1 MGRQSNQEIIH
12 MRNSI
17 IAIVAAVS
25 VLFAIP
31 PHAAQK
37 GSKEE
42 TIGVGAGSLI
52 GGIVGGPV
60 GLLVGA
66 AVGAAVGDSIHKKNE
81 RIGNLQDSVASSNNT
96 VDRLEG
102 DVDTLTSEIDRLQ
115 NVARPELVSLL
126 QAGIAMDL
134 LFRTDESVLADTTG
148 DRLAQLAG
156 TLSGMPDI
164 HIQLDG
170 FADERGDAA
179 YNQGLSERR
188 VQFIRDQF
196 VAAGVTT
203 DRIKVSAH
211 GESTAQDASLDS
223 YALER
228 RVSVTLFI
236 DNTPS
241 LAANPN

>member
-1 MGRQSNQEIIH
+1 

-17 IAIVAAVS
+17 IAIIAAAS
-25 VLFAIP
+25 VLFAVP
-31 PHAAQK
+31 SQAAQK

-42 TIGVGAGSLI
+42 TIGVGSGSII
-52 GGIVGGPV
+52 GAIAGGPV
-60 GLLVGA
+60 GFIIGA
-66 AVGAAVGDSIHKKNE
+66 AVGAKIGDSIHKKNE
-81 RIGNLQDSVASSNNT
+81 RIENLQESVAGSNNT
-96 VDRLEG
+96 VGRLEG
-102 DVDTLTSEIDRLQ
+102 DVDTLNSEIDRLQ

-156 TLSGMPDI
+156 TLAGMSDI

-179 YNQGLSERR
+179 YNQVLSERR
-188 VQFIRDQF
+188 VQFIREQF
-196 VAAGVTT
+196 VAAGVHP
-203 DRIKVSAH
+203 DRINVSAH
-211 GESTAQDASLDS
+211 GESAAQDESLDS

>member
-1 MGRQSNQEIIH
+1 

-17 IAIVAAVS
+17 IAIIAAAS
-25 VLFAIP
+25 VLFAVP
-31 PHAAQK
+31 SQAAQK

-42 TIGVGAGSLI
+42 TIGIGSGSLVGA
-52 GGIVGGPV
+52 IVGGPV
-60 GLLVGA
+60 GFIIGA
-66 AVGAAVGDSIHKKNE
+66 AVGAKIGDTIHKKNE
-81 RIGNLQDSVASSNNT
+81 RIDNLQDTVASSNDT
-96 VDRLEG
+96 VDQLEG
-102 DVDTLTSEIDRLQ
+102 DVDTLNSEIDRLQ
-115 NVARPELVSLL
+115 NTARPELVSLL

-148 DRLAQLAG
+148 DRLVQLAG
-156 TLSGMPDI
+156 TLAGMSDI

-179 YNQGLSERR
+179 YNQVLSERR

-196 VAAGVTT
+196 VAAGVHP
-203 DRIKVSAH
+203 DRINVSAH
-211 GESTAQDASLDS
+211 GESAAEDESLDS

>member
-1 MGRQSNQEIIH
+1 

-17 IAIVAAVS
+17 IAIIAALS
-25 VLFAIP
+25 VLFAVP
-31 PHAAQK
+31 SQAAQK
-37 GSKEE
+37 SSKEE
-42 TIGVGAGSLI
+42 GIGIGSGSLVGA
-52 GGIVGGPV
+52 IVGGPV
-60 GLLVGA
+60 GFIVGA
-66 AVGAAVGDSIHKKNE
+66 AVGAKIGDSIHKKNE
-81 RIGNLQDSVASSNNT
+81 RIDNLQDTVASSNNT
-96 VDRLEG
+96 VDRLED
-102 DVDTLTSEIDRLQ
+102 DVDTLNVEIDRLQ

-156 TLSGMPDI
+156 TLAGMSDI

-170 FADERGDAA
+170 FADERGGAA
-179 YNQGLSERR
+179 YNQALSERR

-196 VAAGVTT
+196 VAAGVHP
-203 DRIKVSAH
+203 DRINVSAH
-211 GESTAQDASLDS
+211 GESAAEDENLDS

-228 RVSVTLFI
+228 RVSMTLFI
-236 DNTPS
+236 DNAPS

>member
-1 MGRQSNQEIIH
+1 

-17 IAIVAAVS
+17 IAIIAAVS
-25 VLFAIP
+25 VLFAVP
-31 PHAAQK
+31 SHADQK

-42 TIGVGAGSLI
+42 NIGVGSGALI
-52 GGIVGGPV
+52 GGLVGGPI
-60 GLLVGA
+60 GLIVGA
-66 AVGAAVGDSIHKKNE
+66 TVGAAVGDSMHKKNE
-81 RIGNLQDSVASSNNT
+81 RIETLQYSVASSNNS
-96 VDRLEG
+96 VDSLAS
-102 DVDTLTSEIDRLQ
+102 DVDTLNSEIDRLQ

-156 TLSGMPDI
+156 TLAGMSDI
-164 HIQLDG
+164 RIELDG

-196 VAAGVTT
+196 VAAGVHP
-203 DRIKVSAH
+203 DRINIHAH
-211 GESTAQDASLDS
+211 GESAAQDETLDS

-228 RVSVTLFI
+228 RVSVTLLI

-241 LAANPN
+241 LAAIPN